1 MIIKYVYIPNGYT
14 NCYILA
20 DEKTKAAAIIDPGD
34 TVPETPMW
42 RTSSPPARWWSAPP
56 AW

>member
-20 DEKTKAAAIIDPGD
+20 DEKTKAAAIIDPGILC
-34 TVPETPMW
+34 PRSKNW
-42 RTSSPPARWWSAPP
+42 
-56 AW
+56 